1 MPEESKG
8 NETKDLTKISIDE
21 IAFQLQKTTQE
32 RDAFKAQVDSLTEQ
46 LGKANGVIE
55 AQVRANLGSELMART
70 NLTKEDLAKISTEE
84 MAAHLKTLRL
94 AKNAS
99 KPLPAGDAANQN
111 PHFTMPD
118 LYAEAWKK
126 K

>member
-1 MPEESKG
+1 MPEVNKG
-8 NETKDLTKISIDE
+8 DETKDLTKISIDE
-21 IAFQLQKTTQE
+21 IAFELQKTKQE
-32 RDAFKAQVDSLTEQ
+32 RDGLKAQVDSLTNQ
-46 LGKANGVIE
+46 LDRANTVIE

-99 KPLPAGDAANQN
+99 KPLPAGDSANQN
-111 PHFTMPD
+111 PQFTVPD
-118 LYAEAWKK
+118 LYAETWKK